1 MGLDMYL
8 YKKHYVKNWDWMAD
22 HEKHTIS
29 IKKGKKKL
37 DHIKPDRVC
46 SVVEEVMYWRKFN
59 ALHKWFVDNVQE
71 GVDDCKESFVD
82 ESDLKMLLE
91 TLKYVKPNAFVI
103 AGDIFNKR
111 QILTVDSAVKA
122 AKEAMKTKPIFG
134 GGGGGGL
141 AGAATSV
148 SMLYYAQAMTPKV
161 IKDRLANMFAKSP
174 IQEK

>member
-29 IKKGKKKL
+29 LKKGKKKL

-59 ALHKWFVDNVQE
+59 ALHKWFVDNIQE

-91 TLKYVKPNAFVI
+91 TLTYVLENKDSAETILPTAQGFFFGNDEMDNDYWNYVKSTI
-103 AGDIFNKR
+103 IQLKDLLEEDNK
-111 QILTVDSAVKA
+111 
-122 AKEAMKTKPIFG
+122 
-134 GGGGGGL
+134 
-141 AGAATSV
+141 GASF
-148 SMLYYAQAMTPKV
+148 YY
-161 IKDRLANMFAKSP
+161 RSSW
-174 IQEK
+174 

>member
-91 TLKYVKPNAFVI
+91 TLTYVLENKDTAENILPTAQGFYFGNDEMDDNYWNYVKSTI
-103 AGDIFNKR
+103 IQLKDLLEEDNK
-111 QILTVDSAVKA
+111 
-122 AKEAMKTKPIFG
+122 
-134 GGGGGGL
+134 
-141 AGAATSV
+141 GASF
-148 SMLYYAQAMTPKV
+148 YY
-161 IKDRLANMFAKSP
+161 RSSW
-174 IQEK
+174 

>member
-29 IKKGKKKL
+29 LKKGKKKL

-59 ALHKWFVDNVQE
+59 ALHKWFVDNIQE

-91 TLKYVKPNAFVI
+91 TLTYVLE
-103 AGDIFNKR
+103 NK
-111 QILTVDSAVKA
+111 DSAETILPTAQGFFFGSDDIDEYYWEEVKSTIIQL
-122 AKEAMKTKPIFG
+122 KDLLEEDNK
-134 GGGGGGL
+134 
-141 AGAATSV
+141 GASF
-148 SMLYYAQAMTPKV
+148 YY
-161 IKDRLANMFAKSP
+161 RSSW
-174 IQEK
+174 

>member
-29 IKKGKKKL
+29 LKKGKKKL

-46 SVVEEVMYWRKFN
+46 SVVEEVMYWRNFN

-71 GVDDCKESFVD
+71 GVDDCKETYVD

-91 TLKYVKPNAFVI
+91 TLTYVLENKDSAETILPTAQGFYFGNDEMDDNYWNYVKSTI
-103 AGDIFNKR
+103 IQLKDLLEEDNK
-111 QILTVDSAVKA
+111 
-122 AKEAMKTKPIFG
+122 
-134 GGGGGGL
+134 
-141 AGAATSV
+141 GASF
-148 SMLYYAQAMTPKV
+148 YY
-161 IKDRLANMFAKSP
+161 RSSW
-174 IQEK
+174 

>member
-22 HEKHTIS
+22 HEKYTIS

-71 GVDDCKESFVD
+71 GVDDCKETYVD

-91 TLKYVKPNAFVI
+91 TLTYVLENKDSAETILPTAQGFYFGNDEMDDNYWNYVKSTI
-103 AGDIFNKR
+103 IQLKDLLEEDNK
-111 QILTVDSAVKA
+111 
-122 AKEAMKTKPIFG
+122 
-134 GGGGGGL
+134 
-141 AGAATSV
+141 GASF
-148 SMLYYAQAMTPKV
+148 YYH
-161 IKDRLANMFAKSP
+161 SSW
-174 IQEK
+174 

>member
-71 GVDDCKESFVD
+71 GVDDCKETYVD

-91 TLKYVKPNAFVI
+91 TLTYVLENKDSAETILPTAQGFYFGNDEMDDNYWNYVKSTI
-103 AGDIFNKR
+103 IQLKDLLEEDNK
-111 QILTVDSAVKA
+111 
-122 AKEAMKTKPIFG
+122 
-134 GGGGGGL
+134 
-141 AGAATSV
+141 GASF
-148 SMLYYAQAMTPKV
+148 YY
-161 IKDRLANMFAKSP
+161 RSSW
-174 IQEK
+174 

>member
-8 YKKHYVKNWDWMAD
+8 YKKHYVKNWDWMTD

-91 TLKYVKPNAFVI
+91 TLTYVYE
-103 AGDIFNKR
+103 NK
-111 QILTVDSAVKA
+111 DSAETILPTAQGFFFGSDEVDEYYWEEVKSTIIQL
-122 AKEAMKTKPIFG
+122 KDLLEEDNK
-134 GGGGGGL
+134 
-141 AGAATSV
+141 GASF
-148 SMLYYAQAMTPKV
+148 YY
-161 IKDRLANMFAKSP
+161 RSSW
-174 IQEK
+174 

>member
-22 HEKHTIS
+22 QEKHTIS

-91 TLKYVKPNAFVI
+91 TLTYVLENKDTAENILPTAQGFYFGNDEMDDNYWNYVKSTI
-103 AGDIFNKR
+103 IQLKDLLEEDNK
-111 QILTVDSAVKA
+111 
-122 AKEAMKTKPIFG
+122 
-134 GGGGGGL
+134 
-141 AGAATSV
+141 GASF
-148 SMLYYAQAMTPKV
+148 YY
-161 IKDRLANMFAKSP
+161 RSSW
-174 IQEK
+174 

>member
-59 ALHKWFVDNVQE
+59 ALHKWFVDNIQE

-91 TLKYVKPNAFVI
+91 TLTYVLE
-103 AGDIFNKR
+103 NK
-111 QILTVDSAVKA
+111 DSAETILPTAQGFFFGSDDIDEYYWEEVKSTIIQL
-122 AKEAMKTKPIFG
+122 KDLLEEDNK
-134 GGGGGGL
+134 
-141 AGAATSV
+141 GAS
-148 SMLYYAQAMTPKV
+148 YYY
-161 IKDRLANMFAKSP
+161 RSSW
-174 IQEK
+174 

>member
-29 IKKGKKKL
+29 LKKGKKKL

-91 TLKYVKPNAFVI
+91 TLTYVLE
-103 AGDIFNKR
+103 NK
-111 QILTVDSAVKA
+111 DSAETILPTAQGFFFGSDDIDEYYWEEVKSTIIQL
-122 AKEAMKTKPIFG
+122 KDLLDEDNK
-134 GGGGGGL
+134 
-141 AGAATSV
+141 GASF
-148 SMLYYAQAMTPKV
+148 YY
-161 IKDRLANMFAKSP
+161 RSSW
-174 IQEK
+174 

>member
-59 ALHKWFVDNVQE
+59 ALHKWFVDNIQE

-91 TLKYVKPNAFVI
+91 TLTYVLE
-103 AGDIFNKR
+103 NKDTAET
-111 QILTVDSAVKA
+111 ILPTAQGFYFGNDEMDDNYWNCVKSTIIQL
-122 AKEAMKTKPIFG
+122 KDLLEEDNK
-134 GGGGGGL
+134 
-141 AGAATSV
+141 GASF
-148 SMLYYAQAMTPKV
+148 YY
-161 IKDRLANMFAKSP
+161 RSSW
-174 IQEK
+174 

>member
-37 DHIKPDRVC
+37 DHIKPDRIC
-46 SVVEEVMYWRKFN
+46 YVMEQVMEWRKFN

-91 TLKYVKPNAFVI
+91 TLTYVLE
-103 AGDIFNKR
+103 NK
-111 QILTVDSAVKA
+111 DSAETILPTAQGFFFGSDDFYEYYWEEVKSTIIQL
-122 AKEAMKTKPIFG
+122 KDLLEEDNK
-134 GGGGGGL
+134 
-141 AGAATSV
+141 GASF
-148 SMLYYAQAMTPKV
+148 YY
-161 IKDRLANMFAKSP
+161 RSSW
-174 IQEK
+174 

>member
-29 IKKGKKKL
+29 LKKGKKKL

-91 TLKYVKPNAFVI
+91 TLTYVLE
-103 AGDIFNKR
+103 NK
-111 QILTVDSAVKA
+111 DSAETILPPAQGFFFGSDDIDEYDWEEVKSTIIQL
-122 AKEAMKTKPIFG
+122 KDLLEEDNK
-134 GGGGGGL
+134 
-141 AGAATSV
+141 GASF
-148 SMLYYAQAMTPKV
+148 YY
-161 IKDRLANMFAKSP
+161 RSSW
-174 IQEK
+174 

>member
-29 IKKGKKKL
+29 LKKGKKKL

-91 TLKYVKPNAFVI
+91 TLTYVLE
-103 AGDIFNKR
+103 NK
-111 QILTVDSAVKA
+111 DSAETILPTAQGFFFGSDDIDEYYWEEVKSTIIQL
-122 AKEAMKTKPIFG
+122 KDLLEEDNK
-134 GGGGGGL
+134 
-141 AGAATSV
+141 GASF
-148 SMLYYAQAMTPKV
+148 YY
-161 IKDRLANMFAKSP
+161 RSSW
-174 IQEK
+174 

>member
-29 IKKGKKKL
+29 LKKGKKKL
-37 DHIKPDRVC
+37 DHIKPNRVC

-91 TLKYVKPNAFVI
+91 TLTYVLE
-103 AGDIFNKR
+103 NK
-111 QILTVDSAVKA
+111 DSAETILPTAQGFFFGSDDIDEYYWEEVKSTIIQL
-122 AKEAMKTKPIFG
+122 KDLLEEDNK
-134 GGGGGGL
+134 
-141 AGAATSV
+141 GASF
-148 SMLYYAQAMTPKV
+148 YY
-161 IKDRLANMFAKSP
+161 RSSW
-174 IQEK
+174 

>member
-91 TLKYVKPNAFVI
+91 TLTYVYENKDTAETILPTAQGFFF
-103 AGDIFNKR
+103 GSDDIDEYYWEEVKSTIIQLKDLLEEDNK
-111 QILTVDSAVKA
+111 
-122 AKEAMKTKPIFG
+122 
-134 GGGGGGL
+134 
-141 AGAATSV
+141 GASF
-148 SMLYYAQAMTPKV
+148 YY
-161 IKDRLANMFAKSP
+161 RSSW
-174 IQEK
+174 

>member
-29 IKKGKKKL
+29 LKKGKKKL
-37 DHIKPDRVC
+37 AHIKPDRVC

-82 ESDLKMLLE
+82 ESDLMMLLE
-91 TLKYVKPNAFVI
+91 TLTYVYENKDTAETILPTAQGFFF
-103 AGDIFNKR
+103 GSDDIDEYYWEEVKSTIIQLKDLLEEDNK
-111 QILTVDSAVKA
+111 
-122 AKEAMKTKPIFG
+122 
-134 GGGGGGL
+134 
-141 AGAATSV
+141 GASF
-148 SMLYYAQAMTPKV
+148 YY
-161 IKDRLANMFAKSP
+161 RSSW
-174 IQEK
+174 

>member
-22 HEKHTIS
+22 QEKHTIS
-29 IKKGKKKL
+29 LKKGKKKL

-59 ALHKWFVDNVQE
+59 ALHKWFVDNIQE

-91 TLKYVKPNAFVI
+91 TLTYVLE
-103 AGDIFNKR
+103 NK
-111 QILTVDSAVKA
+111 DSAETILPTAQGFFFGSDDIDEYYWEEVKSTIIQL
-122 AKEAMKTKPIFG
+122 KDLLEEDNK
-134 GGGGGGL
+134 
-141 AGAATSV
+141 GASF
-148 SMLYYAQAMTPKV
+148 YY
-161 IKDRLANMFAKSP
+161 RSSW
-174 IQEK
+174 

>member
-8 YKKHYVKNWDWMAD
+8 YKKHYVKNWDYMSD
-22 HEKHTIS
+22 NEKHTIS

-71 GVDDCKESFVD
+71 GVDDCKECFVD

-91 TLKYVKPNAFVI
+91 TLTYVYE
-103 AGDIFNKR
+103 NK
-111 QILTVDSAVKA
+111 DSAETILPTSQGFFFGSDDIDEYYWEEVKSTIIQL
-122 AKEAMKTKPIFG
+122 KDLLEEDNK
-134 GGGGGGL
+134 
-141 AGAATSV
+141 GASF
-148 SMLYYAQAMTPKV
+148 YY
-161 IKDRLANMFAKSP
+161 RSSW
-174 IQEK
+174 